1 MSGVRPG
8 ELVVFDG
15 AAGRIVGETWP
26 ATGAHVGSALLLHG
40 GGQTRHSWYRTA
52 AALADSGWASIAL
65 DARGHGDSD
74 WAPDGDYGI
83 DGLVAD
89 LRAVIGAL
97 SEPPVLIGASMGG
110 MTSLVAEGEHGGL
123 ARALVLVDIVPRS
136 EPEGVARIMAFMS
149 ANPDG
154 FGSLEEVAEA
164 VRAYNPHRRRSPTP
178 EGLRKNVR
186 KRANGRWYWH
196 WDPAFLLI
204 DNEPRRATS
213 HERACAA
220 AEGIRVPSLLVRGDQ
235 SDIVS
240 DEGVAEFRALIR
252 GSSHV
257 DVSATGHMVAGDD
270 NDAFTSAV
278 LAFLA
283 EQDPSPVGI
292 RVRAQEGLR

>member
-1 MSGVRPG
+1 M
-8 ELVVFDG
+8 FAG
-15 AAGRIVGETWP
+15 AAGKIVGEVWP
-26 ATGAHVGSALLLHG
+26 AVGAHVGSALLLHG

-52 AALADSGWASIAL
+52 AALADSGWTSIAF

-74 WAPDGDYGI
+74 WSPDGDYSI

-89 LRAVIGAL
+89 LRRVVGAL
-97 SEPPVLIGASMGG
+97 DEPPVLVGASMGG
-110 MTSLVAEGEHGGL
+110 ATCLVGEGEHGGL
-123 ARALVLVDIVPRS
+123 ARALVLVDIVPRA
-136 EPEGVARIMAFMS
+136 EPDGVARIMAFMS

-164 VRAYNPHRRRSPTP
+164 VQTYNPHRRRAPTP

-186 KRANGRWYWH
+186 QRKNGRWYWH

-213 HERACAA
+213 HERASAA
-220 AEGIRVPSLLVRGDQ
+220 AARIRVPALLVRGDQ
-235 SDIVS
+235 SDIVG
-240 DEGVAEFRALIR
+240 DEGVAEFLGLIR
-252 GSSHV
+252 GSRHV

-278 LAFLA
+278 LDFLSD
-283 EQDPSPVGI
+283 QGTSPTGD
-292 RVRAQEGLR
+292 RGRAQSGVR